1 MTASDMTESETTAG
15 PPAPVTF
22 SLAQRYQA
30 GAGPVLLTGVQAI
43 GRLLVEQHAADARA
57 GRRTISFVSGYQGSP
72 LGGLDRTLAGA
83 PELVGSAGLRLV
95 PAVNEEL
102 AATAIWGSQVEVPG
116 RTRTVDGAVGVW
128 YGKAPGVDRA
138 GDPMRHGNICGA
150 DPRGGVLVLAGDDPA
165 CKSST
170 IPCISERALA
180 GFGLPV
186 FFPGSAEEIVRLGRY
201 AVAASRASG
210 IWIGMKIVADVAD
223 GVWTVDGS
231 AGSGLDVD
239 ITVPELEWDG
249 RPWRYTQTPMLIPPA
264 SVAAEEQ
271 LYGPRWAMLRAFLA
285 ANPVNAVELDTPG
298 AWLGV
303 VAGGKAFGDV
313 RQALA
318 DLGLADG
325 PDLDAGL
332 RRAGVRLLRLGAIH
346 PIERDLMRRFAAGLD
361 TVLVVEE
368 KTEFVESAVRDA
380 LYGSSGAPE
389 VIGSADASGRQLVP
403 VSGELTAAALAGPLR
418 RVLGA
423 RPELATRLAPET
435 PPRTTLELLPVAR
448 TPYFCSGCPHNRST
462 RVPEGAVAG
471 GGIGCH
477 AMVAMIGRE
486 SSAVS
491 SLTQMGG
498 EGAQWIGQAA
508 LLQDGRAGGPDG
520 VGVVGGG
527 PHCFQNMGDG
537 TFAHSG
543 QLAVQAC
550 VAAGVSIT
558 YKLLYNQ
565 AVAMTGGQDAEG
577 GLEVPALTRK
587 LSAEGVAKIIVCAD
601 EPERYRSMDALAPG
615 TELWHR
621 DRLDEAQAVLAAVAG
636 VSVLIYD
643 QRCAAESRRLR
654 KRGEVPVRPMRVVI
668 NEAVCEG
675 CGDCGVK
682 SNCLSVQP
690 VDTEYGRK
698 TRIDQ
703 TSCNTD
709 YSCLD
714 GDCPSF
720 VTVEV
725 PVGGTRVDASRRA
738 RPEPP
743 AVSDRE
749 WRPPTGT
756 HDVFLAGIG
765 GTGIVTVNQ
774 VLASAAVRDGLAVH
788 GVDQTGLSQK
798 AGPVVSHLRV
808 AASSDVLAP
817 ANRVG
822 PAQAGC
828 YLAFDALVGAD
839 GRNLAY
845 AGPETTAVVSTSGV
859 PTGSMVRDPAVS
871 APGRAV
877 LVDRIAGACGRLV
890 VVDASACA
898 QALFGDTMPA
908 TFLLVGAAFQAGALP
923 FSAAAIE
930 WAIELNGVAVAAN
943 TAAFRWGR
951 VAVADPAAFAVAAGS
966 AATGAAAEGP
976 VATGAVATGG
986 GAAGPPP
993 LPAGL
998 DLGELAGE
1006 TRRLAGVRAA
1016 QLVGFQDVRTAR
1028 RYLDV
1033 VCAAWAAERALSS
1046 TGAVP
1051 SPGERTAYSV
1061 AVARG
1066 LHRLTAY
1073 KDEYEVA
1080 RLLTDPEFEARLA
1093 SEVPGGTRMRYRLHP
1108 PLLRAL
1114 GRGKKIAFGPW
1125 LRPGLAALARGKRL
1139 RGTPLD
1145 PFGRTAVRRLER
1157 ELRDSYTAMIS
1168 RLTASLSDA
1177 TYDTAVAAAEAAD
1190 LIRGYEDVKLAGIA
1204 RYRARLAELGVQVN

>member
-1 MTASDMTESETTAG
+1 MTSTSEVAG
-15 PPAPVTF
+15 AATPVEF
-22 SLAQRYQA
+22 SLAQRYRA
-30 GAGPVLLTGVQAI
+30 GAGPVLVTGVQAI
-43 GRLLVEQHAADARA
+43 GRLLAEQHAADARA
-57 GRRTISFVSGYQGSP
+57 GMRTLSFVSGYQGSP

-83 PELVGSAGLRLV
+83 PELVESAGLKLV

-116 RTRTVDGAVGVW
+116 RRRGVDGAVGVW

-170 IPCISERALA
+170 IPCASERTLA

-186 FFPGSAEEIVRLGRY
+186 LFPGNAEEIVRLGRY
-201 AVAASRASG
+201 GVALSRASG
-210 IWIGMKIVADVAD
+210 IWVGMKIVADVAD
-223 GVWTVDGS
+223 GVWTLDGS
-231 AGSGLDVD
+231 ADGGVTDVD
-239 ITVPELEWDG
+239 VTVPELEWEG
-249 RPWRYTQTPMLIPPA
+249 RPWRYEQVPMLIPPA
-264 SVAAEEQ
+264 SLQAEEQ

-285 ANPVNAVELDTPG
+285 ANPINAVELDTRD
-298 AWLGV
+298 AWLGI
-303 VAGGKAFGDV
+303 VAGGKAFHDV
-313 RQALA
+313 RQALR
-318 DLGLADG
+318 DLGLAD
-325 PDLDAGL
+325 DDTA
-332 RRAGVRLLRLGAIH
+332 RRAGIRLLRLGMVH
-346 PIERDLMRRFAAGLD
+346 PLERDLLRRFATGLD

-380 LYGSSGAPE
+380 LYRLPDAPE
-389 VIGSADASGRQLVP
+389 VIGSADASGAPLVP
-403 VSGELTAAALAGPLR
+403 MSGEITATSLAGPLR
-418 RVLGA
+418 RVLRA
-423 RPELATRLAPET
+423 RPGVAELLAPPA
-435 PPRTTLELLPVAR
+435 PPARTTLELLPVAR

-462 RVPEGAVAG
+462 LLPEGAVAG

-477 AMVAMIGRE
+477 AMVAMVGRE
-486 SSAVS
+486 RSQVS

-508 LLQDGRAGGPDG
+508 LLDSSDGP
-520 VGVVGGG
+520 V
-527 PHCFQNMGDG
+527 HMFQNMGDG

-550 VAAGVSIT
+550 VASGVSIT
-558 YKLLYNQ
+558 YKLLYNK

-587 LSAEGVAKIIVCAD
+587 LAAEGVAKIIVCAD
-601 EPERYRSMDALAPG
+601 EPERYRAMEALAPG
-615 TELWHR
+615 AQLWHR
-621 DRLDEAQAVLAAVAG
+621 DRLDEAQRALAAVPG
-636 VSVLIYD
+636 VTVLIYD

-654 KRGEVPVRPMRVVI
+654 KRGALPVRPMRVVI

-675 CGDCGVK
+675 CGDCGAK

-690 VDTEYGRK
+690 VDTEFGRK

-709 YSCLD
+709 YTCLT

-720 VTVEV
+720 VTVER
-725 PVGGTRVDASRRA
+725 PASAPGERTRAAGGSLA

-743 AVSDRE
+743 SAPEVP
-749 WRPPTGT
+749 WRPPSGT
-756 HDVFLAGIG
+756 VDVFLAGIG

-774 VLASAAVRDGLAVH
+774 VLASAGVRDGLAVH

-808 AASSDVLAP
+808 AANAGQLAP

-822 PAQAGC
+822 PGRADC
-828 YLAFDALVGAD
+828 YLAFDTLVGAD
-839 GRNLAY
+839 ARNLGY
-845 AGPETTAVVSTSGV
+845 ASPSATTAVVSTSEV
-859 PTGSMVRDPAVS
+859 PTGSMVRDAS
-871 APGRAV
+871 TAAPDSGS
-877 LVDRIAGACGRLV
+877 LLDRIGSTVRELVPLDAAGAAL
-890 VVDASACA
+890 
-898 QALFGDTMPA
+898 ALFGDAMPA
-908 TFLLVGAAFQAGALP
+908 TFLLVGAAYQKGALP

-951 VAVADPAAFAVAAGS
+951 VAVADPEAFA
-966 AATGAAAEGP
+966 AATGGAGSEPTP
-976 VATGAVATGG
+976 VE
-986 GAAGPPP
+986 
-993 LPAGL
+993 LPSGL

-1006 TRRLAGVRAA
+1006 TLRLARIRAA
-1016 QLVGFQDVRTAR
+1016 WLVDFQDLATAR
-1028 RYLDV
+1028 RYLDAV
-1033 VCAAWAAERALSS
+1033 RAAWSAERAV
-1046 TGAVP
+1046 A
-1051 SPGERTAYSV
+1051 GERTAYSE

-1066 LHRLTAY
+1066 LHKLTAY

-1080 RLLTDPEFEARLA
+1080 RLLTDPEFERRLA
-1093 SEVPGGTRMRYRLHP
+1093 AEVPGATKMRYRLHP

-1114 GRGKKIAFGPW
+1114 GRERKIAFGPW
-1125 LRPGLAALARGKRL
+1125 LRPVLRTLAHGKRL

-1145 PFGRTAVRRLER
+1145 PFGHTEVRKVER
-1157 ELRDSYTAMIS
+1157 DLRDSYTAMIH
-1168 RLTASLSDA
+1168 RLTERL
-1177 TYDTAVAAAEAAD
+1177 TEHNYDTAVAAADAAD
-1190 LIRGYEDVKLAGIA
+1190 LVRGYERVKLDNVAH
-1204 RYRARLAELGVQVN
+1204 YRARLAELGVDTE